1 MHHYPDLG
9 SVCDWLKQ
17 ISHVVQPIRST
28 TQIWVVTRHQYG
40 LSALFPQTSFRRET
54 SGGIVKCW
62 LFSQAS
68 NFSSL
73 VYFTNGQLKPS
84 RPHVCYFGDGLELYL
99 IQLSTS
105 TTINSMFSSSIKVLN
120 SPESCCGLRENT
132 VLRIASD
139 IGEEYCN
146 NFDFY

>member
-1 MHHYPDLG
+1 MYATL
-9 SVCDWLKQ
+9 
-17 ISHVVQPIRST
+17 
-28 TQIWVVTRHQYG
+28 
-40 LSALFPQTSFRRET
+40 
-54 SGGIVKCW
+54 
-62 LFSQAS
+62 
-68 NFSSL
+68 
-73 VYFTNGQLKPS
+73 
-84 RPHVCYFGDGLELYL
+84 GDGLDLYL
-99 IQLSTS
+99 IQVSTS